1 MVRTKQEELERKSK
15 AQRKAE
21 KKAAAEKKNSEGEND
36 AKARKKPRFK
46 PGTKALRE
54 IRKLQK
60 TAHKRPREIP
70 RSAFSRVVR
79 EVAGDEIR
87 WQPEAI
93 TILQAV
99 FEEMM
104 TERFKSATEI
114 GCAFGKKTLDARA
127 LRLALLNAPKN

>member
-15 AQRKAE
+15 AQRKAQR
-21 KKAAAEKKNSEGEND
+21 KAEKKSSEGEND
-36 AKARKKPRFK
+36 AKARKKPRFR

-54 IRKLQK
+54 IKKLQK

-127 LRLALLNAPKN
+127 LRLALLHASKN